1 MAKPLISVITPVF
14 NAEDKIIPF
23 LEALRQQDYP
33 DDKYEIIV
41 VDNGSTDQTVRQVQ
55 TSQEVKL
62 LYRTDIQNPYAA
74 RNKGLAHARGQ
85 YLALLDVNC
94 RPRPHWL
101 ASGVAQLDESGTDL
115 VGGHISFTFSE
126 EESLGEWY
134 DSLLFV
140 DMEDLIARGNSCAGG
155 NLFFTREVLET
166 IGPFPEGQ
174 RSGMDLYWTRK
185 ATKAGFNL
193 VYSAD
198 AEVSYPARKLSPL
211 LKKVFRV
218 GTGQPKVWI
227 DNDMHPIKLMAL
239 ILYQFIPPGSSE
251 LKNKI
256 NRRGKPAMNDH
267 LAALWAIHYL
277 QRMTLSLGW
286 TKGLFSYY
294 FSNP

>member
-14 NAEDKIIPF
+14 NAEGKIIPF

-33 DDKYEIIV
+33 DDKYDIIV

-62 LYRTDIQNPYAA
+62 LYRTDIQDPYAA

-101 ASGVAQLDESGTDL
+101 ASGVAQLDESETDL

-155 NLFFTREVLET
+155 NLFVSREVLET
-166 IGPFPEGQ
+166 I
-174 RSGMDLYWTRK
+174 
-185 ATKAGFNL
+185 
-193 VYSAD
+193 
-198 AEVSYPARKLSPL
+198 
-211 LKKVFRV
+211 
-218 GTGQPKVWI
+218 
-227 DNDMHPIKLMAL
+227 
-239 ILYQFIPPGSSE
+239 
-251 LKNKI
+251 
-256 NRRGKPAMNDH
+256 
-267 LAALWAIHYL
+267 
-277 QRMTLSLGW
+277 
-286 TKGLFSYY
+286 
-294 FSNP
+294 